1 MESSVDKAV
10 QIKKGILEYLEKNGP
25 SLPVPIA
32 RELKIN
38 TLFASAFLSE
48 LLDDEVVKISQLKV
62 GGSPLYYLPKHKVL
76 LENFTKFLPPKE
88 KEALNILKEKLVIK
102 DLGLDP
108 GIRIA
113 LRSIK
118 DFSYPVVIEAN
129 NQKVLFWRYF
139 TIQESEALE
148 RVKELIKSQIPQPR
162 IPQQVQPQPSPQ
174 PQIQQESSKENIQ
187 EKPLAP
193 ILKQEEKPKEIKE
206 EKKTKLKKGE
216 FSEKIQEILSN
227 LGLDIIEKL
236 DSKKNEFYAKV
247 LVNSQIGKSP
257 YLCIAKD
264 KKKLNEND
272 FALAVQKAQN
282 MKLPI
287 LFLSAGSP
295 SVKAKNYLQTYQGLI
310 KFKQLES

>member
-1 MESSVDKAV
+1 MENSVDKAS
-10 QIKKGILEYLEKNGP
+10 QIKKGIMEYLEKNGP

-38 TLFASAFLSE
+38 TLFSSAFLSE
-48 LLDDEVVKISQLKV
+48 LLDDEIVKISQMKV
-62 GGSPLYYLPKHKVL
+62 GGSPLYYLPKHEVL

-88 KEALNILKEKLVIK
+88 KEALNMLKQKLVIK
-102 DLGLDP
+102 DLGLEP
-108 GIRIA
+108 AIRIA

-118 DFSYPVVIEAN
+118 DFSYPVIIETN
-129 NQKVLFWRYF
+129 NQKVLYWRYF

-148 RVKELIKSQIPQPR
+148 KIKALMKGQMPAPSPMPQ
-162 IPQQVQPQPSPQ
+162 QPQPDLQPPIQQ
-174 PQIQQESSKENIQ
+174 PQEAIKTQEQ
-187 EKPLAP
+187 KPLAP
-193 ILKQEEKPKEIKE
+193 VLKPEKKEKPK
-206 EKKTKLKKGE
+206 KGE
-216 FSEKIQEILSN
+216 EFSKKIQEIISN
-227 LGLDIIEKL
+227 LGLEIIEKL
-236 DSKKNEFYAKV
+236 DGKKNEFYAKV

-282 MKLPI
+282 MRLPV
-287 LFLSAGSP
+287 LFLSSGNP

-310 KFKQLES
+310 KFKQLTS